1 MAIHFDSN
9 GDFFEL
15 SVVFDFEGDQPSAY
29 GVDPAIT
36 KPLRVGDFIGS
47 VTEGGSCNC
56 VEIQSLIPHCQGT
69 HTETISHIVADKV
82 SISNVVRGMFV
93 QSALV
98 ISVTP
103 ESNSNEKYQPKIKE
117 GDTVISKKNIQEA
130 LQGRKVPEALIIR
143 TLPNLDSKCSR
154 DYMNSPA
161 PYLTNDAAQLIVD
174 LGVMHLIL
182 DIPSIDDAWDDGIL
196 SNHRIYWNVAPGA
209 QKLQGNERV
218 NAIIT
223 EMAFIPSDALDGE
236 YQLLTQVPRFNLDA
250 APSRLTLFPKNSAF
264 VQR

>member
-1 MAIHFDSN
+1 MAMHFDSN
-9 GDFFEL
+9 DNFYEL
-15 SVVFDFEGDQPSAY
+15 SVEFDFRGDQPSAY
-29 GVDPAIT
+29 GVDPATIN
-36 KPLRVGDFIGS
+36 PLQVGDFVGS
-47 VTEGGSCNC
+47 VSEGGSCNC
-56 VEIQSLIPHCQGT
+56 VEIKSLIPHCQGT
-69 HTETISHIVADKV
+69 HTETISHIVEDNV

-103 ESNSNEKYQPKIKE
+103 EANSVERYQPKIKA
-117 GDTVISKKNIQEA
+117 GDTVISKKIIEEA

-154 DYMNSPA
+154 DYMNTPA
-161 PYLTNDAAQLIVD
+161 PYLTNDAARFITD
-174 LGVMHLIL
+174 SGVVHLVL
-182 DIPSIDDAWDDGIL
+182 DVPSIDDAWDDGIL
-196 SNHRIYWNVAPGA
+196 SNHRIYWNVAPGVK
-209 QKLQGNERV
+209 KLQGNERV

-250 APSRLTLFPKNSAF
+250 APSRLTLFPKNSEF